1 MSEDQKKQGIVLE
14 KIRKEKEAFRAIKKK
29 QRDNNG
35 SQIDIFDQYFERHQ
49 EKESLKSRLVQLQTS
64 PRGGALTSE

>member
-1 MSEDQKKQGIVLE
+1 MSEDQKKQAIVLE

-35 SQIDIFDQYFERHQ
+35 SQIDIFDQYFERH
-49 EKESLKSRLVQLQTS
+49 
-64 PRGGALTSE
+64 